1 MIGQR
6 MRGTLMPTD
15 IAFDGVSETKAHS
28 AAKITSTE
36 RKGHG
41 IAPGAPEL
49 EPIWL
54 LNNCPLCL
62 TVEFNLDVTMF
73 FTTTHNRTWF
83 VAQSIFKTNIKYNE
97 IS

>member
-28 AAKITSTE
+28 AAKITSTK

-49 EPIWL
+49 SKQHLSVKERNDPRVGL
-54 LNNCPLCL
+54 ASPNH
-62 TVEFNLDVTMF
+62 TANLSGLVLGCMEADVC
-73 FTTTHNRTWF
+73 
-83 VAQSIFKTNIKYNE
+83 K
-97 IS
+97 